1 MTKLVPCY
9 ILSAMK
15 VSKPLSKFNIGDPVC
30 VLVYLGGLEQELAG
44 FVTNVEYH
52 NTLQEFFY
60 SVKFFQNELFLEH
73 YSKFDVDCWLGG
85 LDEYLITKI
94 KK

>member
-1 MTKLVPCY
+1 
-9 ILSAMK
+9 MK

-44 FVTNVEYH
+44 FVTNVKYH

-60 SVKFFQNELFLEH
+60 SVKFFENEVFLEH
-73 YSKFDVDCWLGG
+73 FLKGDVDYCLGG
-85 LDEYLITKI
+85 LEEFGISKI
-94 KK
+94 DR

>member
-1 MTKLVPCY
+1 
-9 ILSAMK
+9 MK

-60 SVKFFQNELFLEH
+60 SVKFFENEVFLEH
-73 YSKFDVDCWLGG
+73 FLKGDVDYCLGG
-85 LDEYLITKI
+85 LEEFGISKI
-94 KK
+94 DR